1 VSPLL
6 SRLECQERVNRM
18 SSEVQR
24 EVFRVL
30 RESQSKYTY
39 FLLAAAG
46 AAIGFALTQTQG
58 ESLAYTQVPLAIAVF
73 LWAGSFFCGCR
84 HLAYVNSTLY
94 ANAEMLQIESGMNPQ
109 VGSHP
114 QYIQAASQGIRKV
127 IEKNSDSANRL
138 GHWQFR
144 LLIKWG
150 SLLCFV
156 ARLGNGGAH
165 IILTKMMCA
174 HSSNSVNA
182 HRLFRCRSK
191 TVRVC

>member
-1 VSPLL
+1 MP
-6 SRLECQERVNRM
+6 
-18 SSEVQR
+18 SEAQR

-46 AAIGFALTQTQG
+46 AAIGFALTQTQDDG
-58 ESLAYTQVPLAIAVF
+58 LAWSQIPLAVAVL
-73 LWAGSFFCGCR
+73 LWSGSFFYGCR

-94 ANAEMLQIESGMNPQ
+94 ANAEVLRIEAGMHPQ

-114 QYIQAASQGIRKV
+114 QYIQAASEGIRQA

-144 LLIKWG
+144 LLV
-150 SLLCFV
+150 S
-156 ARLGNGGAH
+156 GAVSYVMWH
-165 IILTKMMCA
+165 VMEMGIRA
-174 HSSNSVNA
+174 SA
-182 HRLFRCRSK
+182 
-191 TVRVC
+191 